1 MDVRLTA
8 IDDIVRQF
16 EELFVNR
23 RAYTVQSI
31 KPNPES
37 GRHYY
42 YRPTVKGTGEA
53 LGLSQKTIR
62 QHLEGDITIMERPL
76 RGIKP
81 ASVHN
86 RALGSEV
93 IPSSSRP

>member
-8 IDDIVRQF
+8 TDDMVRQF

-37 GRHYY
+37 GRHY
-42 YRPTVKGTGEA
+42 
-53 LGLSQKTIR
+53 
-62 QHLEGDITIMERPL
+62 
-76 RGIKP
+76 
-81 ASVHN
+81 
-86 RALGSEV
+86 
-93 IPSSSRP
+93 